1 MAMHL
6 STRRWQ
12 DQLMVLI
19 GVWLFIS
26 PWVFL
31 YPPGTPAAWNAT
43 LAGAIIGILA
53 AFDLVRT
60 YVWAVLFNIVVGAW
74 VTISP
79 WLVDTVNDPAMTW
92 SLVIAGS
99 RPSCWD
105 CGNCAAIRS
114 CTGSGPIRG
123 LRGDVGRWHNAAHSR
138 TAGDS

>member
-92 SLVIAGS
+92 SLVIAGIATIVLGLWELRS
-99 RPSCWD
+99 DPELYRQWTDS
-105 CGNCAAIRS
+105 GAA
-114 CTGSGPIRG
+114 G
-123 LRGDVGRWHNAAHSR
+123 
-138 TAGDS
+138 